1 MSDLPETL
9 RLDARTGL
17 PPDLR
22 YLVEKYP
29 RETWGTHPNLGGMAQ
44 FWLQRHDMFR
54 ELGGMLQTSVS
65 DYREGR
71 LPPQDFAAWFAP
83 RLRFFLQQLHGHH
96 QIEDM
101 HYFPVF
107 AAAEKRLVRGFDL
120 LDSDHHVIHDAL
132 ERNAETGTAFL
143 QSLGGDLDKRL
154 FAADAYADENTRLLA
169 MLLRHLEDEEDLII
183 PLILDRSEEGLGIS
197 A

>member
-1 MSDLPETL
+1 MTDISDALKLET
-9 RLDARTGL
+9 RVGL
-17 PPDLR
+17 PADLL

-29 RETWGTHPNLGGMAQ
+29 REVWQGHPNLGEMAR

-54 ELGGMLQTSVS
+54 ELGGMLKTGMV
-65 DYREGR
+65 DYREER
-71 LPPQDFAAWFAP
+71 LAPRDFAGWFAP

-107 AAAEKRLVRGFDL
+107 AKAEPRMKRGFDL

-132 ERNAETGTAFL
+132 ERNAQAGTAFL
-143 QSLGGDLDKRL
+143 QALQANNARER
-154 FAADAYADENTRLLA
+154 FAADAYARENDALLG
-169 MLLRHLEDEEDLII
+169 MLLRHLDDEEDLII
-183 PLILDRSEEGLGIS
+183 PLILDRSEEGLGVGV
-197 A
+197 

>member
-1 MSDLPETL
+1 MTELPETL
-9 RLDARTGL
+9 RLDTRPGL
-17 PPDLR
+17 PADLR

-29 RETWGTHPNLGGMAQ
+29 REVWPTHPNLGEMAQ

-54 ELGGMLQTSVS
+54 ELGGMLKTSMG

-71 LPPQDFAAWFAP
+71 LAPREFAGWFAP
-83 RLRFFLQQLHGHH
+83 RLRFFLQQLNGHH

-107 AAAEKRLVRGFDL
+107 AAAEARMKHGFDL

-132 ERNAETGTAFL
+132 ERNAQAGTAFL
-143 QSLGGDLDKRL
+143 QALQADQDRQR
-154 FAADAYADENTRLLA
+154 FAADAYARENEALLA
-169 MLLRHLEDEEDLII
+169 MLLRHLDDEEDLII
-183 PLILDRSEEGLGIS
+183 PLILDRSEEGLGVS
-197 A
+197 L

>member
-1 MSDLPETL
+1 MTMLPEMPNLET
-9 RLDARTGL
+9 RNGL
-17 PPDLR
+17 PADLR

-29 RETWGTHPNLGGMAQ
+29 RGVWPSHPNLGEMAR

-54 ELGGMLQTSVS
+54 ELGGMLKAGMG
-65 DYREGR
+65 DYREQKLAPR
-71 LPPQDFAAWFAP
+71 DFAIWFAP

-107 AAAEKRLVRGFDL
+107 AKAEPRMKHGFDL

-132 ERNAETGTAFL
+132 ERNAESGTAFL
-143 QSLGGDLDKRL
+143 QALQADGDQVR
-154 FAADAYADENTRLLA
+154 FAADAYARENEALLA
-169 MLLRHLEDEEDLII
+169 MLLRHLDDEEDLII
-183 PLILDRSEEGLGIS
+183 PLILDRSEEGLGVGL
-197 A
+197 

>member
-1 MSDLPETL
+1 MSGFSDAL
-9 RLDARTGL
+9 RVEVRQGL
-17 PPDLR
+17 PSDLR

-29 RETWGTHPNLGGMAQ
+29 RETWQGHPNLGDMAQ

-54 ELGGMLQTSVS
+54 ELGGLLRGSVS

-71 LPPQDFAAWFAP
+71 LAPHDFAAWFAP

-107 AAAEKRLVRGFDL
+107 AAAETGLKRGFDL
-120 LDSDHHVIHDAL
+120 LDADHHTIHDAL
-132 ERNAETGTAFL
+132 ERNAEAGLAFL
-143 QSLGGDLDKRL
+143 QALGADRDRLL
-154 FAADAYADENTRLLA
+154 FAADAYADENARLLP
-169 MLLRHLEDEEDLII
+169 MLLRHLHDEEDLII
-183 PLILDRSEEGLGIS
+183 PLILDRTEEGLGVGI
-197 A
+197 